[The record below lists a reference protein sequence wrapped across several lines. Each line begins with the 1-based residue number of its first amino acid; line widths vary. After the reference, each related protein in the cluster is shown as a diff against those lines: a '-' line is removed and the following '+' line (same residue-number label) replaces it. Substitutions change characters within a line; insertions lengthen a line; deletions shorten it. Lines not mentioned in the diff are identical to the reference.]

1 MLDELIRRTHELNI
15 RNLDNQLDDYLE
27 EGRDRVLIKILK
39 RYKGKKLKSL
49 PPIVQEEL
57 KEFKNRI
64 DSMKITQA
72 DFTSPYVQ
80 PSTVTHTNEQQTNSL
95 HKKFESITIDD
106 LLKDYEETT
115 QEIKKQSYKK
125 LIGTILISLIPL
137 IMMLSPYLKKPIKLA
152 TIYFKNLFYLLF
164 SIIIIFYCNKI
175 YSKTPEQMIQESIA
189 QYPGKCP

>member
-64 DSMKITQA
+64 DSMKITQV

-80 PSTVTHTNEQQTNSL
+80 PSTVSNTNEQQKNSL
-95 HKKFESITIDD
+95 HKKTTKFESITIDD

-125 LIGTILISLIPL
+125 LIGTIFISLIPL
-137 IMMLSPYLKKPIKLA
+137 IMMLSPYLKKPLKLA
-152 TIYFKNLFYLLF
+152 MIYFKDLFYLLF
-164 SIIIIFYCNKI
+164 VQLNNFL
-175 YSKTPEQMIQESIA
+175 
-189 QYPGKCP
+189 